1 MVVQVAKVTLWDTIV
16 GAVAWN
22 DLKGCAEF
30 EYDPR
35 FLDKGWNIAPLLMP
49 TTGAQGKIFSFPAL
63 NRETYRGLPG
73 LLADSLPDRF
83 GNAVLHA
90 WLAREGR
97 DPLSISPIERLC
109 YTGKRGMGAL
119 EYEPALERQLTGS
132 TAVEVEHLAELARA
146 VLDERKRFESD
157 LSGKGL
163 HEILRVGTS
172 AGGARAKAVIA
183 FNPATGKVRSGQI
196 EGLSGFE
203 YWLIKFDGVSGPGL
217 ADPRGFGKIEYAYH
231 LMAKQCGI
239 EMMPCRLHHENGR
252 AHFMTKRFDRIGSQK
267 LHLQTLCA
275 VAHFDYNDP
284 TLYSYEQAFQTMR
297 SLALP
302 YTDAEQ
308 LYRRMVFN
316 VVARNQDDH
325 TKNFSFLMDTAGRW
339 RLAPAYDITY
349 AVDPAN
355 RWLAAHQLS
364 VNGKRADINRQD
376 LLTVAHNM
384 NIKKPGDI
392 IDEVVDAVASWSEF
406 AKEATVSRSRSA
418 AIAKTHLLGM

>member
-1 MVVQVAKVTLWDTIV
+1 MVVQVAKVTLWDTLV

-22 DLKGCAEF
+22 ESKGCADF
-30 EYDPR
+30 EYDPH
-35 FLDKGWNIAPLLMP
+35 FLDKRWNIAPLLMP

-63 NRETYRGLPG
+63 NRDTYRGLPG

-83 GNAVLHA
+83 GNAVLDA

-119 EYEPALERQLTGS
+119 EYEPALERQLAGS
-132 TAVEVEHLAELARA
+132 SAVEVEHLAELARA

-183 FNPATGKVRSGQI
+183 FNPTTGKVRSGQI
-196 EGLSGFE
+196 DRLAGFE
-203 YWLIKFDGVSGPGL
+203 YWLIKFDGVSGTGL
-217 ADPRGFGKIEYAYH
+217 GDPRGFGKVEYAYH
-231 LMAKQCGI
+231 LMAKRCGI

-252 AHFMTKRFDRIGSQK
+252 SHFMTKRFDRIGSQK

-297 SLALP
+297 SLMLP

-325 TKNFSFLMDTAGRW
+325 TKNFSFLMDETGRW
-339 RLAPAYDITY
+339 RLAPAYDIAY
-349 AVDPAN
+349 AFDPAN
-355 RWLAAHQLS
+355 RWLAVHQLS

-384 NIKKPGDI
+384 NIKKPADI
-392 IDEVVDAVASWSEF
+392 IDEVVGAVAAWPEF
-406 AKEATVSRSRSA
+406 AKEAIVSRNRIA

>member
-1 MVVQVAKVTLWDTIV
+1 MVVRVAKVTLWDTLV

-22 DLKGCAEF
+22 EDKGCADF

-35 FLDKGWNIAPLLMP
+35 FLDKGWDIAPLLMP

-63 NRETYRGLPG
+63 NRDTYRGLPG

-83 GNAVLHA
+83 GNAVLDA

-119 EYEPALERQLTGS
+119 EYEPALERGSTGS
-132 TAVEVEHLAELARA
+132 TAVEVEHLVALARA

-157 LSGKGL
+157 LSEKGL

-172 AGGARAKAVIA
+172 AGGARAKAIIA

-196 EGLSGFE
+196 EGLAGNE
-203 YWLIKFDGVSGPGL
+203 YWLIKFDGVSGAGL
-217 ADPRGFGKIEYAYH
+217 ADPRGFGKVEYAYH
-231 LMAKQCGI
+231 LMAKRCGI
-239 EMMPCRLHHENGR
+239 DMMPCRLHHENGR
-252 AHFMTKRFDRIGSQK
+252 SHFMTKRFDRIGSQK

-325 TKNFSFLMDTAGRW
+325 TKNFSFLMDATGRW

-349 AVDPAN
+349 AFDPAN

-364 VNGKRADINRQD
+364 VNGKRTNINRQD
-376 LLTVAHNM
+376 LLAVAHNM
-384 NIKKPGDI
+384 NIKKPADI
-392 IDEVVDAVASWSEF
+392 IDAVVDAVADWPKF
-406 AKEATVSRSRSA
+406 AKEAAVSRSRSA
-418 AIAKTHLLGM
+418 AIAKTHLPGM

>member
-1 MVVQVAKVTLWDTIV
+1 MVVQVAKVTLWETLV

-22 DLKGCAEF
+22 EEKGCADF

-35 FLDKGWNIAPLLMP
+35 FLDKGWHIAPLLMP

-63 NRETYRGLPG
+63 NRDTYRGLPG

-83 GNAVLHA
+83 GNAVLDA
-90 WLAREGR
+90 WLARAGR
-97 DPLSISPIERLC
+97 DPLGITPIERLC

-119 EYEPALERQLTGS
+119 EYEPELDRQWNKS
-132 TAVEVEHLAELARA
+132 AMIEIEHLVELAQA
-146 VLDERKRFESD
+146 ILDERKRFESD
-157 LSGKGL
+157 LTDNGL
-163 HEILRVGTS
+163 LEILRVGTS

-183 FNPATGKVRSGQI
+183 FNPTTGKVRSGQI
-196 EGLSGFE
+196 DRLAGFE
-203 YWLIKFDGVSGPGL
+203 YWLIKFDGVSGTGL
-217 ADPRGFGKIEYAYH
+217 GDPRGFGRIEYAYH
-231 LMAKQCGI
+231 LMAKRCGI

-252 AHFMTKRFDRIGSQK
+252 SHFMTKRFDRIGSQK

-325 TKNFSFLMDTAGRW
+325 TKNFSFLMDATGRW
-339 RLAPAYDITY
+339 RLAPAYDIAY
-349 AVDPAN
+349 AFDPAN

-384 NIKKPGDI
+384 NIKKPADI
-392 IDEVVDAVASWSEF
+392 IDAVVDAVAAWPEF

-418 AIAKTHLLGM
+418 AIAKTHLLGV